1 MITVIIP
8 TYKPG
13 AYLWKCL
20 DSLESQTIEKS
31 LYEVI
36 VILNGCREPYA
47 TNIAQGI
54 GKYSMNV
61 RIEQTDTPGVSN
73 ARNIGIDMAKGDYIC
88 FIDDDDWVS
97 DTYLQSL
104 YNSALESGCMAVSN
118 VEAIEDGSGITRP
131 DYLSDGYQALSH
143 KKTASLLQ
151 ARRLLSSSCCK
162 MIPKEIIGNDRFH
175 VGLARGEDS
184 LFMAQ
189 ISRRIKRIAI
199 ADSEAV
205 YFRLLRPSSAS
216 RSSRQLKRSVNDF
229 LTLEYLFSKVY
240 LSHIFHYHPIFFLG
254 QFLAIFKGTILHY
267 FSKS

>member
-104 YNSALESGCMAVSN
+104 YNSAIESGCMAVSN

-131 DYLSDGYQALSH
+131 DYLSDVYQALSH
-143 KKTASLLQ
+143 KKTAQFFRFFTPVILGLVPRIFWQQTPNQVHKLAILLHKEYAYTRLSGQ
-151 ARRLLSSSCCK
+151 AR
-162 MIPKEIIGNDRFH
+162 
-175 VGLARGEDS
+175 
-184 LFMAQ
+184 
-189 ISRRIKRIAI
+189 
-199 ADSEAV
+199 
-205 YFRLLRPSSAS
+205 
-216 RSSRQLKRSVNDF
+216 
-229 LTLEYLFSKVY
+229 
-240 LSHIFHYHPIFFLG
+240 
-254 QFLAIFKGTILHY
+254 
-267 FSKS
+267 